1 MIGWIALVT
10 LAFAQDEEA
19 PADTTHSGS
28 RLPALPR
35 EPTAAELHTPLP
47 ELTRLGDAKALP
59 YPLEAYRAAEALH
72 VEPEFAHGVQSGLDL
87 VYRRD
92 YSGARDHF
100 AALEARFPDTV
111 SRSLGDVVVW
121 QALMLE
127 NFDFRYDKQYWTASK
142 QARADLAKAEAAPGN
157 EAWESL
163 VRATVYGIESIHT
176 MRQES
181 YLPAL
186 QLAFQAMNAIE
197 ACRAAAPEFVDLKL
211 ADGIYNY
218 WRTVVTMESKMLP
231 DFGDHRVEGIEQ
243 MQLVEQRGLFI
254 APLAALALSY
264 TWLEE
269 GNSEKALAATV
280 QNRAHYPDNVINNL
294 MAGTILHQMRKYDKA
309 IEAYDRIL
317 AADPKNDRVHYW
329 RGVTFLK
336 TNRVVEATAELERY
350 LEGQFL
356 EKWQRSYGLYRLGQV
371 YARQEQYGEAIA
383 KYEAAIALDGN
394 KSAKTA
400 RDRLQERKRQGQIDW

>member
-1 MIGWIALVT
+1 MITTWLALAAPGW
-10 LAFAQDEEA
+10 AQEEEE
-19 PADTTHSGS
+19 PADVTHSES
-28 RLPALPR
+28 ELPALAR
-35 EPTAAELHTPLP
+35 EPSVAPL
-47 ELTRLGDAKALP
+47 DVALVGP
-59 YPLEAYRAAEALH
+59 VQDGEFPAEAYRAAEALH
-72 VEPEFAHGVQSGLDL
+72 VQPAFAHGVQTGLDL

-100 AALEARFPDTV
+100 AGLDAAFPDTV

-127 NFDFRYDKQYWTASK
+127 NFDYRYDKQYWTASK
-142 QARADLAKAEAAPGN
+142 QARADLAKAEGIPGN
-157 EAWESL
+157 EAWEAL
-163 VRATVYGIESIHT
+163 VRATVVGIESIHT

-186 QLAFQAMNAIE
+186 QLAFQSMNAIE

-218 WRTVVTMESKMLP
+218 WRTVVTMQSKLLP

-243 MQLVEQRGLFI
+243 MRLVEQHGVFI
-254 APLAALALSY
+254 APLASLALAY

-269 GNSEKALAATV
+269 GDAEKALAATQV
-280 QNRAHYPDNVINNL
+280 NRARYPDNVINNT
-294 MAGTILHQMRKYDKA
+294 MAGMVLHQLRRYDEA
-309 IEAYDRIL
+309 ITAYDRIL

-336 TNRVVEATAELERY
+336 TSRLAEAETELKRY
-350 LEGQFL
+350 LESAFL
-356 EKWQRSYGLYRLGQV
+356 DKWQRSYGLYRLGQV
-371 YARQEQYGEAIA
+371 QGRLEHYAEAMKYYQEAIA
-383 KYEAAIALDGN
+383 IDGN

-400 RDRLQERKRQGQIDW
+400 RDRLLERKRQGQISF